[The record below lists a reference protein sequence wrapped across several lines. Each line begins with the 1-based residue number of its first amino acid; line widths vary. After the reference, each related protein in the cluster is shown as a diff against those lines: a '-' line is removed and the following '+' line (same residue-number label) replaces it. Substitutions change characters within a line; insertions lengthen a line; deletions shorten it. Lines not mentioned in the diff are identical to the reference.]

1 METYRP
7 FVVVGGIPVN
17 NGIRFVHPL
26 QTITIDS
33 HIELVWEILK
43 LSDGHTEAGK
53 IAQKASELIGVD
65 RQLVEAVI
73 DDLTTLEVLVD
84 SRRAYKFFHNLGN
97 NLTMFATDMKP
108 EEVYDFQMSDHSPVK
123 TGAAVALPSLG
134 TVMGRFGQSRT
145 SCRSFSDDT
154 IGVEALGEIL
164 RVAFSRKVASSP
176 SGGGLNP
183 VRAYVIITRSIGVL
197 APGKYEYDAS
207 AEQLVCFEPQFDRQE
222 IEFALNSD
230 TVLYG
235 AEVILVVTSELDRQP
250 TKYANR
256 GYRYALVE
264 AGHAAQTVLLTSQ
277 ELGVASLEY
286 CGFQDDKLAESLG
299 IGGSGI
305 APIVTIA
312 LGRASAE
319 QEDDKITELH
329 TALAEEIVGRGRPVT
344 WVNMVNR
351 PGSDDGYSFFH
362 CISHFRAG
370 DHDNAK
376 ASYRDRL
383 CGGTSTSLILATVK
397 AAVEAYERNR
407 SGSVRVDRVGSAD
420 SFSDSTMWLDP
431 RVYAPYSLEQ
441 LDRNELLQPFNSHEE
456 REWVRGY
463 DLLSGSSVY
472 MPIDLVF
479 YPLSE
484 ERLGRRLCHYG
495 NSSGIAAHSTTEAAI
510 EGALLELVERD
521 AVMRNWYE
529 QALPRKIATELLPL
543 HWRKRVEY
551 WSKREFEVQ
560 FLDLSHSGVAIV
572 EVAIFSEECYPH
584 FVTGT
589 AASIDSLETV
599 YTKAYQEAELTLLHF
614 KSLRKCNIKREDIV
628 QPLDHGR
635 YYAQRNRGAAVDYLR
650 KGCYNTPSEPMATIG
665 ALIEK
670 YRPRVVDLS
679 GSYQRLKVVR
689 VFSEDLVPV
698 NFGYGV
704 EHHTHKSLP
713 DSVRQKR
720 VGELEPH
727 YLA

>member
-7 FVVVGGIPVN
+7 FIVVGGVPVN
-17 NGIRFVHPL
+17 NGIRFAHPL

-43 LSDGHTEAGK
+43 LSDGHTEARK
-53 IAQKASELIGVD
+53 IAQKASKSIGVN
-65 RQLVEAVI
+65 RELAEAVI

-97 NLTMFATDMKP
+97 NLTMFATDMRP
-108 EEVYDFQMSDHSPVK
+108 EEVYDFQISVHPPVK
-123 TGAAVALPSLG
+123 TGAATIMPSLESVVG
-134 TVMGRFGQSRT
+134 KYGHSRT
-145 SCRSFSDDT
+145 SCRSFSTDT
-154 IGVEALGEIL
+154 IGIEKFGEIL

-183 VRAYVIITRSIGVL
+183 IRAYVIITRAIGELV
-197 APGKYEYDAS
+197 PGKYEYDADT
-207 AEQLVCFEPQFDRQE
+207 EQLVCFESQFDRQE

-230 TVLYG
+230 TILYG
-235 AEVILVVTSELDRQP
+235 AEVILVVASELDRQP

-264 AGHAAQTVLLTSQ
+264 AGHAAQTVLLTCQ

-286 CGFQDDKLAESLG
+286 CGFQDDKLAKSLG
-299 IGGSGI
+299 IEGSGI

-312 LGRASAE
+312 LGKASTK
-319 QEDDKITELH
+319 QEDDKIAELH
-329 TALAEEIVGRGRPVT
+329 TALSEEIVGRGRPVT

-362 CISHFRAG
+362 CISHFKAG
-370 DHDNAK
+370 DHENAR

-383 CGGTSTSLILATVK
+383 CGGTSTSLSLATVK

-407 SGSVRVDRVGSAD
+407 SGSIRVDHVGSAD
-420 SFSDSTMWLDP
+420 SFSRSTAWLDP
-431 RVYAPYSLEQ
+431 RVYAPYSSEQ
-441 LDRNELLQPFNSHEE
+441 LKRNALLQPFDSQKEW
-456 REWVRGY
+456 EWVQGY
-463 DLLSGSSVY
+463 DLLSGSPVY
-472 MPIDLVF
+472 VPIDLVF

-484 ERLGRRLCHYG
+484 DKLGRRLCHYG

-529 QALPRKIATELLPL
+529 QVPPHKIVTELLPL

-551 WSKREFEVQ
+551 WGKQGFEVQ
-560 FLDLSHSGVAIV
+560 FLNLSHSGIAII
-572 EVAIFSEECYPH
+572 EVAIFSDKCYPH

-589 AASIDSLETV
+589 AASIESLEAA
-599 YTKAYQEAELTLLHF
+599 YAKAYQEAELTLLHF
-614 KSLRKCNIKREDIV
+614 KSLRKRNIKREDIV

-635 YYAQRNRGAAVDYLR
+635 HYAQFSNRSSVDYLR
-650 KGCYNTPSEPMATIG
+650 HGCHNIPSEPTSTIG

-679 GSYQRLKVVR
+679 GQYPRLKVVR

-713 DSVRQKR
+713 DFVRQKR
-720 VGELEPH
+720 VDELEPH

>member
-7 FVVVGGIPVN
+7 LVVVGGIPVN
-17 NGIRFVHPL
+17 NGIRFAHPM

-43 LSDGHTEAGK
+43 LSDGHTEMSK
-53 IAQKASELIGVD
+53 IAQKASKSIGVD
-65 RQLVEAVI
+65 RQTAEAVV

-97 NLTMFATDMKP
+97 NLTMFASDMKP
-108 EEVYDFQMSDHSPVK
+108 EEVYDFQMSSHPPVK
-123 TGAAVALPSLG
+123 TGEVIALPSLDSAIG
-134 TVMGRFGQSRT
+134 KFGQSRA
-145 SCRSFSDDT
+145 SCRSFSNDT
-154 IGVEALGEIL
+154 IGVDGLGEIL
-164 RVAFSRKVASSP
+164 RVAFSRNVSSSP

-183 VRAYVIITRSIGVL
+183 VRAYAIITRAIGEL
-197 APGKYEYDAS
+197 SPGKYEYDADT
-207 AEQLVCFEPQFDRQE
+207 EQLVCFESEFDRQE
-222 IEFALNSD
+222 IEFALNSN

-235 AEVILVVTSELDRQP
+235 AEVVLVVASELDRQP

-264 AGHAAQTVLLTSQ
+264 AGHAAQTVLLASQ

-286 CGFQDDKLAESLG
+286 CGFQDDKLAKSLG
-299 IGGSGI
+299 IEGSGI

-312 LGRASAE
+312 LGKANAE
-319 QEDDKITELH
+319 QEDDKIAELH
-329 TALAEEIVGRGRPVT
+329 TALSEEIVGRGRPVT

-383 CGGTSTSLILATVK
+383 CGGTSTSLTLATVK

-407 SGSVRVDRVGSAD
+407 SGSIRVDHVGSAD
-420 SFSDSTMWLDP
+420 SFSRSTAWLDP
-431 RVYAPYSLEQ
+431 RVYAPYSPEQ
-441 LDRNELLQPFNSHEE
+441 LKRNTLLQPFSPQKGW
-456 REWVRGY
+456 EWVQGY
-463 DLLSGSSVY
+463 GLLSGEPVY
-472 MPIDLVF
+472 VPIDLVF

-484 ERLGRRLCHYG
+484 EKLGRGLCHYG
-495 NSSGIAAHSTTEAAI
+495 NSSGIAAHGTTEAAI

-529 QALPRKIATELLPL
+529 RVSPCKIATEQLPL
-543 HWRKRVEY
+543 HWRKRVKY
-551 WSKREFEVQ
+551 WSECGFEVQ
-560 FLDLSHSGVAIV
+560 FLDLSHSGVAII
-572 EVAIFSEECYPH
+572 EVAIFSQECYPH

-589 AASIDSLETV
+589 AASIESLEAA

-614 KSLRKCNIKREDIV
+614 KSLRKRNVRRENVV

-635 YYAQRNRGAAVDYLR
+635 YYAQSDNRNIVDFLR
-650 KGCYNTPSEPMATIG
+650 NGCYNTPSEPTSTLG
-665 ALIEK
+665 TLIEK
-670 YRPRVVDLS
+670 YRPWVVDIS
-679 GSYQRLKVVR
+679 GSFSELKVVR
-689 VFSEDLVPV
+689 VFCEDLVPV

-704 EHHTHKSLP
+704 EHHTHKALS

-720 VGELEPH
+720 VSELEPH